1 MEENQLESKE
11 IEIIVCLLDQLIDS
25 SVPRKAEYYR
35 GYREGIR
42 LIGIVGEE
50 PLKGFICI
58 KGMDRSG
65 DPYLENYIRGF
76 NDGCTFHLPDSLENL
91 LGSVSAS

>member
-50 PLKGFICI
+50 PLKGFICS
-58 KGMDRSG
+58 KGMDSSG